1 MNTKR
6 VIVIAVLVFII
17 LFGLNGAGM
26 LDSLKA
32 QMGL

>member
-6 VIVIAVLVFII
+6 VIVIAVLIFII
-17 LFGLNGAGM
+17 LFGLNGGGM
-26 LDSLKA
+26 LDGLKA